1 MKLQSFCKTKDTVNR
16 TKQQPTEW
24 EKIFINPTFNRG
36 LISKIY
42 KELKKLD
49 SKKKEP
55 NLKMGYR
62 VKQIILNRGILDGQ
76 EALKELF
83 KVLTHQENAN
93 QNNSEVPSYTHQNG

>member
-93 QNNSEVPSYTHQNG
+93 QNNSEVPYYTHQNG